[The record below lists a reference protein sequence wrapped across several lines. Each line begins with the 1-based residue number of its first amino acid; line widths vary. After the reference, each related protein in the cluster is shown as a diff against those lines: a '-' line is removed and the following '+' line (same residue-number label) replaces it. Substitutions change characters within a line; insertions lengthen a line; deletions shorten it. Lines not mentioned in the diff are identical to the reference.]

1 MRRQIY
7 LTLLQILLILSCV
20 SAKAQTRPRPEQLVN
35 PQQVR
40 IGATDTRPVTL
51 VDSRQLGDG
60 RYTDAPAWLTDPADA
75 GKLTVCVVT
84 FYGHS
89 LEAGLLVVV
98 RVPACY
104 SQFGLALL
112 LTDPIWLAWWNAQ
125 ARP

>member
-1 MRRQIY
+1 M
-7 LTLLQILLILSCV
+7 
-20 SAKAQTRPRPEQLVN
+20 
-35 PQQVR
+35 
-40 IGATDTRPVTL
+40 TDTRPVTL

-84 FYGHS
+84 FYGYS
-89 LEAGLLVVV
+89 VDGNNLVI
-98 RVPACY
+98 RRSQACY